1 MKTHNVITGALVL
14 FITTSLLPSC
24 TPTKKTTTTTKYKS
38 VTKVETKTDAP
49 VTARNGKFD
58 IDGLLYFAKQQLG
71 TPYKYASSDPK
82 NGGLDCSGFVYYVF
96 QHFKVAV
103 PRSSRDYMNYGET
116 VDTRHAERGD
126 VIVFT
131 GTDANQKTGGHVGII
146 LDNNRDDITFIHG
159 SSGKAKGVTISKLS
173 DAYYSQRFLKIVRV
187 VD

>member
-1 MKTHNVITGALVL
+1 MKTKKIIHPIILFSVVLLFPCCTGA
-14 FITTSLLPSC
+14 
-24 TPTKKTTTTTKYKS
+24 KKTTTKTKYKS
-38 VTKVETKTDAP
+38 VARTETKRETP
-49 VTARNGKFD
+49 SPARKGNFD

-71 TPYKYASSDPK
+71 TPYKYASADPK

-96 QHFKVAV
+96 QHFKVPV
-103 PRSSRDYMNYGET
+103 PRSSRDYMNYGEQ
-116 VDTRHAERGD
+116 VNEHDAQKGD

-131 GTDANQKTGGHVGII
+131 GTDATQKTGGHVGII
-146 LDNNRDDITFIHG
+146 LDKNRDDITFIHG